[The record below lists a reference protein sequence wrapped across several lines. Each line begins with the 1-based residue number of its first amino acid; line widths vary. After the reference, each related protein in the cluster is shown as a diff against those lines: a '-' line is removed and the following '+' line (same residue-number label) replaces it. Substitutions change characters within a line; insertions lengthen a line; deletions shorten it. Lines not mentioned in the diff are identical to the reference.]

1 MLIDMTMIIEP
12 KYQKIVDLFFAQQE
26 KYPVGGSSLAIFK
39 DGAPVVNVWQGE
51 AESGKPWTQD
61 TTSVVFSCSK
71 GLTSIL
77 AHRLV
82 QEGKLDLNQKVS
94 YYWPEFAQ
102 EGKQDIPVKWLLQH
116 KAGLS
121 ATRRNLTIDQITD
134 GHTLEDELAA
144 QEPLWEPGKTHGYH
158 ALTFGTLIGKLI
170 HNITGKTAGKYFAEL
185 IAEPLGVDAWIG
197 LPKEKFANLA
207 PLISDGNRPEVN
219 AEPNTDLYWQS
230 RAMTFGGALDHRVES
245 YETGFNNPQLIA
257 AELPAAGGVSN
268 AFGLAKIY
276 SAAVIETD
284 GVRLLEDE
292 TLRAAVVPQ
301 STGPLKFE
309 PASGSQFPAWGNGF
323 MVDVPGLKDLLGS
336 SSFGHDGL
344 GGQNAFGDFEH
355 RVGFAYT
362 SNYLLSGADDQW
374 RQQVLIRELKEIL
387 S

>member
-1 MLIDMTMIIEP
+1 MIIES
-12 KYQKIVDLFFAQQE
+12 KYQEIADLFFAQQE
-26 KYPVGGSSLAIFK
+26 RYPLGGSSLAIFK
-39 DGAPVVNVWQGE
+39 DGEPVVNIWQGE
-51 AESGKPWTQD
+51 AEAGKPWTQD
-61 TTSVVFSCSK
+61 TTSVVFSCTK

-82 QEGKLDLNQKVS
+82 QEGKLDLEQKVS

-102 EGKQDIPVKWLLQH
+102 AGKQNIPVKWLLQH

-121 ATRRNLTIDQITD
+121 ATRRDLTMDEITD

-144 QEPLWEPGKTHGYH
+144 QEPLWEPGTAHGYH
-158 ALTFGTLIGKLI
+158 ALTFGTLIGKLV

-197 LPKEKFANLA
+197 LPKDKFANLA
-207 PLISDGNRPEVN
+207 PLISDGNRQAVV
-219 AEPNTDLYWQS
+219 AEPNTDLYWQAK
-230 RAMTFGGALDHRVES
+230 AMTFGGALNHLVES
-245 YETGFNNPQLIA
+245 YETGFNNPQLVS
-257 AELPAAGGVSN
+257 AELPGAGGVSN

-276 SAAVIETD
+276 SAAVTEMN

-309 PASGSQFPAWGNGF
+309 PQDGTWFPAWGNGF
-323 MVDVPGLKDLLGS
+323 MVDVPGLKDLLGP

-374 RQQVLIRELKEIL
+374 RQQVLIRALKGIL
-387 S
+387 NG

>member
-1 MLIDMTMIIEP
+1 MIIES
-12 KYQKIVDLFFAQQE
+12 KYQEIADLFFAQAE
-26 KYPVGGSSLAIFK
+26 RYPLGGSSLAIFK
-39 DGAPVVNVWQGE
+39 DGEPVVNIWQGDAE
-51 AESGKPWTQD
+51 AGKPWTQD
-61 TTSVVFSCSK
+61 TTSVVFSCTK

-82 QEGKLDLNQKVS
+82 QEGKLDLEQKVS

-102 EGKQDIPVKWLLQH
+102 AGKQNIPVKWLLQH

-121 ATRRNLTIDQITD
+121 ATRRDLTMDEITD
-134 GHTLEDELAA
+134 GHTLEEELAA
-144 QEPLWEPGKTHGYH
+144 QEPLWEPGTAHGYH
-158 ALTFGTLIGKLI
+158 ALTFGTLIGKLV

-197 LPKEKFANLA
+197 LPKDKFANLA
-207 PLISDGNRPEVN
+207 PLISDGNRQAVV
-219 AEPNTDLYWQS
+219 AEPNTDLYWQAK
-230 RAMTFGGALDHRVES
+230 AMTFGGALNHLVES
-245 YETGFNNPQLIA
+245 YETGFNNPQLVS
-257 AELPAAGGVSN
+257 AELPGAGGVSN

-276 SAAVIETD
+276 SAAVTEMN

-309 PASGSQFPAWGNGF
+309 PQDATWFPAWGNGF
-323 MVDVPGLKDLLGS
+323 MVDVPGLKDLLGP

-362 SNYLLSGADDQW
+362 SNFLLSGADDQW
-374 RQQVLIRELKEIL
+374 RQQVLIRKLKEIL
-387 S
+387 N

>member
-1 MLIDMTMIIEP
+1 M
-12 KYQKIVDLFFAQQE
+12 
-26 KYPVGGSSLAIFK
+26 GGSSLAIFK
-39 DGAPVVNVWQGE
+39 EGEPVLNIWQGE
-51 AESGKPWTQD
+51 AEAGKPWTQD

-77 AHRLV
+77 AHRLI
-82 QEGKLDLNQKVS
+82 QEGKLDLEEKVS
-94 YYWPEFAQ
+94 HYWPEFAQ
-102 EGKQDIPVKWLLQH
+102 AGKQDIPVKWLLQH

-121 ATRRNLTIDQITD
+121 ATRRALSIDEITD
-134 GHTLEDELAA
+134 GHTIEDELAA
-144 QEPLWEPGKTHGYH
+144 QEPLWEPGTAHGYH
-158 ALTFGTLIGKLI
+158 ALTFGTLVGKLI
-170 HNITGKTAGKYFAEL
+170 HNITGLTAGKYFAQL

-207 PLISDGNRPEVN
+207 PLISDGNRPEIF

-230 RAMTFGGALDHRVES
+230 RAMSFGGALNHLVES
-245 YETGFNNPQLIA
+245 YETGFNNPQLIE

-268 AFGLAKIY
+268 AYSLAKIY

-284 GVRLLEDE
+284 GVRLLHDE
-292 TLRAAVVPQ
+292 TLQAAVVPQ

-309 PASGSQFPAWGNGF
+309 PPVGTKFPAWGNGF
-323 MVDVPGLKDLLGS
+323 MVDVPGLKDLLGP

-362 SNYLLSGADDQW
+362 SNFLLSGADDQW
-374 RQQVLIRELKEIL
+374 RQQVLIRKLKEIL
-387 S
+387 N

>member
-1 MLIDMTMIIEP
+1 MIIES
-12 KYQKIVDLFFAQQE
+12 KYQEIADLFFAQAE
-26 KYPVGGSSLAIFK
+26 RYPLGGSSLAIFK
-39 DGAPVVNVWQGE
+39 DGEPVVNIWQGE
-51 AESGKPWTQD
+51 AEAGKPWTQD
-61 TTSVVFSCSK
+61 TTSVVFSCTK

-82 QEGKLDLNQKVS
+82 QEGKLDLEQKVS

-102 EGKQDIPVKWLLQH
+102 AGKQNIPVKWLLQH

-121 ATRRNLTIDQITD
+121 ATRRDLTLDEITD
-134 GHTLEDELAA
+134 GHTLEEELAA
-144 QEPLWEPGKTHGYH
+144 QEPLWEPGSAHGYH

-197 LPKEKFANLA
+197 LPKDKFANLA
-207 PLISDGNRPEVN
+207 PLISDGNRQAVV
-219 AEPNTDLYWQS
+219 AEPNTDLYW
-230 RAMTFGGALDHRVES
+230 RAKAMTFGGALNHLVES
-245 YETGFNNPQLIA
+245 YETGFNNPQLVS
-257 AELPAAGGVSN
+257 AELPGAGGVSN

-276 SAAVIETD
+276 SAAVTEMN

-309 PASGSQFPAWGNGF
+309 PQDATWFPAWGNGF
-323 MVDVPGLKDLLGS
+323 MVDVPGLKDLLGP

-344 GGQNAFGDFEH
+344 GGQNAFGDFE
-355 RVGFAYT
+355 
-362 SNYLLSGADDQW
+362 
-374 RQQVLIRELKEIL
+374 
-387 S
+387 

>member
-1 MLIDMTMIIEP
+1 MIIEP
-12 KYQKIVDLFFAQQE
+12 KYQEIADLFFAQQE
-26 KYPVGGSSLAIFK
+26 RYPLGGSSLAIFK
-39 DGAPVVNVWQGE
+39 DGAPVVNIWQGE
-51 AESGKPWTQD
+51 AETGRPWTQD

-82 QEGKLDLNQKVS
+82 QEGKLDLEQKVS

-102 EGKQDIPVKWLLQH
+102 AGKQNIPVKWILQH

-121 ATRRNLTIDQITD
+121 ATRRDLTIDEITD
-134 GHTLEDELAA
+134 GHTLEEELAA
-144 QEPLWEPGKTHGYH
+144 QEPLWEPGTAHGYH
-158 ALTFGTLIGKLI
+158 ALTFGTLVGKLI
-170 HNITGKTAGKYFAEL
+170 NNITGKTAGRYFAEL
-185 IAEPLGVDAWIG
+185 IADPLGVDAWIG
-197 LPKEKFANLA
+197 LPKDKFANLA
-207 PLISDGNRPEVN
+207 PLISDGNRVAVN

-230 RAMTFGGALDHRVES
+230 KAMTFGGALNHLVES
-245 YETGFNNPQLIA
+245 DETGFNNPKLIA

-268 AFGLAKIY
+268 AYSLAKIY
-276 SAAVIETD
+276 SAAVTEMN
-284 GVRLLEDE
+284 GVRLLDDE

-309 PASGSQFPAWGNGF
+309 SQDGTWFPAWGNGF
-323 MVDVPGLKDLLGS
+323 MVDVPGLKDLLGP

-374 RQQVLIRELKEIL
+374 RQQVLIRKLKEIL
-387 S
+387 Y

>member
-1 MLIDMTMIIEP
+1 MNMIIEP
-12 KYQKIVDLFFAQQE
+12 KYQALADLFFAQQE
-26 KYPVGGSSLAIFK
+26 RYPLGGSSLAIFK
-39 DGAPVVNVWQGE
+39 DGEPVVNIWQGE
-51 AESGKPWTQD
+51 AEAGKPWTQD
-61 TTSVVFSCSK
+61 TTSVVFSCAK

-77 AHRLV
+77 AHRLI
-82 QEGKLDLNQKVS
+82 QEDKLYLDEKVS
-94 YYWPEFAQ
+94 HYWPEFAQ

-121 ATRRNLTIDQITD
+121 TTRRDLTMDEITD
-134 GHTLEDELAA
+134 GHTIEDVLAA
-144 QEPLWEPGKTHGYH
+144 QEPLWEPGTAHGYH

-170 HNITGKTAGKYFAEL
+170 HNITGLTAGKYFAQL
-185 IAEPLGVDAWIG
+185 IADPLGVDAWIG
-197 LPKEKFANLA
+197 LPKDKFANLA
-207 PLISDGNRPEVN
+207 PLISDGNRPEII

-230 RAMTFGGALDHRVES
+230 RAMSFGGALNHLVES

-257 AELPAAGGVSN
+257 AELPAAGAVSN
-268 AFGLAKIY
+268 AYSLAKIY

-309 PASGSQFPAWGNGF
+309 PKNGTWFPAWGNGF
-323 MVDVPGLKDLLGS
+323 MVDVPGLKDLLGP

-344 GGQNAFGDFEH
+344 GGQNSFGDFEH
-355 RVGFAYT
+355 RIGFAYT
-362 SNYLLSGADDQW
+362 SNFLLSGADDQW
-374 RQQVLIRELKEIL
+374 RQQVLIRKLKEIL

>member
-1 MLIDMTMIIEP
+1 MNMVIEP
-12 KYQKIVDLFFAQQE
+12 KYQEIADLFFAQQE
-26 KYPVGGSSLAIFK
+26 RYPLGGSSLAIFK
-39 DGAPVVNVWQGE
+39 DGAPVVNIWQGE
-51 AESGKPWTQD
+51 AEAGKPWTQD
-61 TTSVVFSCSK
+61 TTSVVFSCAK

-77 AHRLV
+77 AHRLI
-82 QEGKLDLNQKVS
+82 QEGKLDLEEKVS
-94 YYWPEFAQ
+94 HYWPEFAQ
-102 EGKQDIPVKWLLQH
+102 AGKQDIPVKWLLQH

-121 ATRRNLTIDQITD
+121 ATRRALSIDEITD
-134 GHTLEDELAA
+134 GHTIEDELAA
-144 QEPLWEPGKTHGYH
+144 QEPLWEPGTAHGYH

-170 HNITGKTAGKYFAEL
+170 HNITGLTAGKYFAQL

-207 PLISDGNRPEVN
+207 PLISDGNRPEII

-230 RAMTFGGALDHRVES
+230 RAMSFGGALNHLVES
-245 YETGFNNPQLIA
+245 YETGFNNPQLIE
-257 AELPAAGGVSN
+257 AELPAAGAVSN
-268 AFGLAKIY
+268 AHSLAKIY

-292 TLRAAVVPQ
+292 TLQAAVVPQ

-309 PASGSQFPAWGNGF
+309 PPVGTKFPAWGNGF
-323 MVDVPGLKDLLGS
+323 MVDVPGLKDLLGP

-355 RVGFAYT
+355 HVGFAYT

-374 RQQVLIRELKEIL
+374 RQQVLIRKLKEIL
-387 S
+387 N

>member
-1 MLIDMTMIIEP
+1 MLIEA
-12 KYQKIVDLFFAQQE
+12 KYQEIADLFFAQQE
-26 KYPVGGSSLAIFK
+26 RYPQGGSSLAIFK
-39 DGAPVVNVWQGE
+39 DGEPVVNIWQGE
-51 AESGKPWTQD
+51 AEPGKPWTQD

-82 QEGKLDLNQKVS
+82 QEGKLDLEQKVS
-94 YYWPEFAQ
+94 FYWPEFAQ
-102 EGKQDIPVKWLLQH
+102 AGKQDIPVKWILQH

-121 ATRRNLTIDQITD
+121 ATRSNLTIDQITD
-134 GHTLEDELAA
+134 GHTLEEELAA
-144 QEPLWEPGKTHGYH
+144 QEPLWEPGTAHGYH
-158 ALTFGTLIGKLI
+158 ALTFGTLVGKLI
-170 HNITGKTAGKYFAEL
+170 HNITGKTAGQYFSEL
-185 IAEPLGVDAWIG
+185 IAEPLNVAAWIG
-197 LPKEKFANLA
+197 LPKDKFANLA
-207 PLISDGNRPEVN
+207 PLISDGNREAVV

-230 RAMTFGGALDHRVES
+230 KAMTFGGALNHLVES

-268 AFGLAKIY
+268 AYGLAKIY
-276 SAAVIETD
+276 SATVTEMD
-284 GVRLLEDE
+284 GIRLLNDE

-309 PASGSQFPAWGNGF
+309 SSIGSAFPAWGNGF
-323 MVDVPGLKDLLGS
+323 MVDVPGLKDLLGP

-362 SNYLLSGADDQW
+362 SNYLLSGPDDQW
-374 RQQVLIRELKEIL
+374 RQQVLIRKLKEIL
-387 S
+387 K

>member
-1 MLIDMTMIIEP
+1 VSRNFAGTYEE
-12 KYQKIVDLFFAQQE
+12 KYQPLVDLFQE
-26 KYPVGGSSLAIFK
+26 QSNSYPLGGSSLAIFK

-51 AESGKPWTQD
+51 EAPGKAWTSE
-61 TTSVVFSCSK
+61 TTSVIFSCSK
-71 GLTSIL
+71 ALTSIM

-82 QEGKLDLNQKVS
+82 QEGKLDLDQKVS
-94 YYWPEFAQ
+94 HYWPEFAQ

-121 ATRRNLTIDQITD
+121 TTRRDLTIDEITD
-134 GHTLEDELAA
+134 GHTIEDELAA
-144 QEPLWEPGKTHGYH
+144 QEPLWEPGTIHGYH

-170 HNITGKTAGKYFAEL
+170 HNITGKTAGKYFAQL

-197 LPKEKFANLA
+197 LPKDKFTNLA
-207 PLISDGNRPEVN
+207 PLISDGNRAETI
-219 AEPNTDLYWQS
+219 AEPNTDLYWLS
-230 RAMTFGGALDHRVES
+230 KAMTFGGALNHLVAS
-245 YETGFNNPQLIA
+245 HETGFNNPQLIA
-257 AELPAAGGVSN
+257 AELPGAGAVSN
-268 AFGLAKIY
+268 AFSLAKIF
-276 SAAVIETD
+276 SAAATETS

-309 PASGSQFPAWGNGF
+309 SQEGSAFPAWGNGF
-323 MVDVPGLKDLLGS
+323 MVDVPGLKDLLGP

-344 GGQNAFGDFEH
+344 GGQNVFGDFEH

-374 RQQVLIRELKEIL
+374 RQQVLIRKLKEIL